1 MTTLFNPDTQT
12 PYQVTDEEREA
23 IASAIDTEELTT
35 LALTLGNIPSRS
47 GEEAEAGEFVRSW
60 LDEQGF
66 ITRTTG
72 AVPHRQ
78 NIIGE
83 YGGKGPG
90 AKPVV
95 YCSP

>member
-47 GEEAEAGEFVRSW
+47 GEEAEAG
-60 LDEQGF
+60 DEREHNRF
-66 ITRTTG
+66 
-72 AVPHRQ
+72 HRFLRQ
-78 NIIGE
+78 AHAE
-83 YGGKGPG
+83 KT
-90 AKPVV
+90 
-95 YCSP
+95 